1 VPGHQRVDTR
11 VLGFAILCAL
21 CLPGGCARA
30 SEVDVQEIVRGGT
43 AAIRSDWAADPDYA
57 FVERDETQ
65 KNGKLTSKTS
75 EVVMMLGSDYYMP
88 LAFDD
93 QRLSPEQQKIELQ
106 KLKNEFN
113 RRNGEDQTSR
123 ERRIINYRKARDEDG
138 AMLLDFP
145 DAFNFKILRE
155 ETLRGYE
162 AWVLSGTPRERSGPL
177 SRAAKVLSGMNGT
190 VWIENE
196 HLHCIRADLNVVA
209 SVPLFG
215 SLAHVLPGTRI
226 DLEMTPVSDST
237 WLVDRFAMTLK
248 VSKLWFKSTHDTRS
262 TYSDFRLNST
272 ELDELLA
279 KADLP

>member
-1 VPGHQRVDTR
+1 MPGDQRVKAGIWGLA
-11 VLGFAILCAL
+11 VFCAL
-21 CLPGGCARA
+21 CLPGGRAGA

-57 FVERDETQ
+57 FVERDETE

-75 EVVMMLGSDYYMP
+75 EVVMMAGSDYYMP

-93 QRLSPEQQKIELQ
+93 RPLSPEEQKTELQ
-106 KLKNEFN
+106 KLKSEFEHRN
-113 RRNGEDQTSR
+113 REDQASR
-123 ERRIINYRKARDEDG
+123 ARRIANYNKARDEDG

-145 DAFNFKILRE
+145 NAFDFRILRE
-155 ETLRGYE
+155 ETLHGYA
-162 AWVLSGTPRERSGPL
+162 AWVLSGTPRPRSGPL
-177 SRAAKVLSGMNGT
+177 SRVAKVLSGMNGT
-190 VWIENE
+190 VWIEKE
-196 HLHCIRADLNVVA
+196 HFHCIQADLNVVT

-226 DLEMTPVSDST
+226 QLEMTPVTDST
-237 WLVDRFAMTLK
+237 WLIDNFAMTLK

-262 TYSDFRLNST
+262 TYSDFRPNAA